1 VVSFGGSTFNSMET
15 QGTAT
20 ISVMLSA
27 ASPQVVTVDYSTSNG
42 TAFVGF
48 DYVASTG
55 SLTFPPGQ
63 VSQTFDVPVIDDNV
77 DDPDM
82 ETVRLTLS
90 NPSGNATFGSN
101 QAQLTISDD
110 DPEPGLSFQ
119 STTFSTNES
128 VTPGL
133 TISLTHPSG
142 KLISVNYGPN
152 GGGSATAGVDYNA
165 TAFSFVAFGPAL
177 TGVGPTSVS
186 FQWTGGI
193 IDDNTLE
200 IPDETVE
207 LELFTASNAVL
218 TNPVTTTLTILNDD

>member
-55 SLTFPPGQ
+55 SLTFFPGQ

-77 DDPDM
+77 
-82 ETVRLTLS
+82 
-90 NPSGNATFGSN
+90 
-101 QAQLTISDD
+101 D